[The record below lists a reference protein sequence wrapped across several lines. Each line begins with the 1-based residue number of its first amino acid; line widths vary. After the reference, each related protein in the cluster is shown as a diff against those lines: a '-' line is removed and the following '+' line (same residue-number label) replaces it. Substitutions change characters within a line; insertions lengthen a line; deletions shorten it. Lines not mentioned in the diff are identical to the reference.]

1 MNILLALDSSYGIN
15 SFEQFSSIFIPI
27 LLFLI
32 VWLLLYILP
41 ASIIA
46 NAIKKTNSS
55 NNQLRIVKE
64 YNDCFKLDNDILIY
78 KKWYD
83 EENDLYIAP
92 YGFYIPIYNYQ
103 KDVVS
108 FVYERKSI

>member
-41 ASIIA
+41 ATIIA

-55 NNQLRIVKE
+55 NNRLRITKE

-83 EENDLYIAP
+83 EENDLYECP
-92 YGFYIPIYNYQ
+92 YGYYIPIYNYE
-103 KDVVS
+103 KDVVA
-108 FVYERKSI
+108 FVYESKSR